1 MKPVISQSCSL
12 GAEPSPWGLAG
23 YKENAEARATV
34 QARTLEPAW
43 RLRAETRWTLAW
55 TNMGYLTGHQ
65 IEQG

>member
-23 YKENAEARATV
+23 YEENAESRAAV

-43 RLRAETRWTLAW
+43 RLRAETCWTLAW
-55 TNMGYLTGHQ
+55 TNMGSASSRG
-65 IEQG
+65 